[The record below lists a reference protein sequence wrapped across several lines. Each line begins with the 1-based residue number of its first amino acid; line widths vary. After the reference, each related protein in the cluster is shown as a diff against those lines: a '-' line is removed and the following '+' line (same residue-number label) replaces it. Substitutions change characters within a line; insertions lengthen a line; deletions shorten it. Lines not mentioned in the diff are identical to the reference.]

1 MAMIEQTLLIAE
13 IMRLVPGPF
22 KECVVSSRLLLPSKL
37 TIF

>member
-22 KECVVSSRLLLPSKL
+22 KESVISYRLLLSFPS
-37 TIF
+37 